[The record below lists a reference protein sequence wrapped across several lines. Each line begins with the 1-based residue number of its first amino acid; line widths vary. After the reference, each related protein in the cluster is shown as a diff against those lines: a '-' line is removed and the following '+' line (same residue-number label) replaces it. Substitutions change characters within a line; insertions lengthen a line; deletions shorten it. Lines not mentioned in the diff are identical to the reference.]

1 MKILK
6 LLFNKF
12 LYYITGYWIINKKH
26 FDKNSRF
33 NFIKRILAKEK
44 TLGSEKMIIFDVG
57 QNMGQ
62 STDMFL
68 KILKINDISNYEIH
82 AFEPEKKSYDVCYK
96 KFSTNKNIIL
106 NNIGL
111 SDNNSVK
118 QRDFYE
124 YENNLYNSLYK
135 IDRTHFKV
143 KNVSQVFIT
152 SINKYCEENNI
163 NKINFLKIDTEGE
176 EPNIIEGASHL
187 ISKNLI
193 HYIDTEL
200 TVGSFYL
207 NKKSNILDIENKL
220 TPMYC
225 LFGISNDGYSEIN
238 SADQFE
244 ENGVIT
250 KILTYKNVKIKL

>member
-6 LLFNKF
+6 LFFNEF

-26 FDKNSRF
+26 FDRNSRF

-111 SDNNSVK
+111 SNNNSVY
-118 QRDFYE
+118 FVE
-124 YENNLYNSLYK
+124 
-135 IDRTHFKV
+135 
-143 KNVSQVFIT
+143 
-152 SINKYCEENNI
+152 
-163 NKINFLKIDTEGE
+163 
-176 EPNIIEGASHL
+176 
-187 ISKNLI
+187 
-193 HYIDTEL
+193 
-200 TVGSFYL
+200 
-207 NKKSNILDIENKL
+207 
-220 TPMYC
+220 
-225 LFGISNDGYSEIN
+225 
-238 SADQFE
+238 
-244 ENGVIT
+244 
-250 KILTYKNVKIKL
+250 